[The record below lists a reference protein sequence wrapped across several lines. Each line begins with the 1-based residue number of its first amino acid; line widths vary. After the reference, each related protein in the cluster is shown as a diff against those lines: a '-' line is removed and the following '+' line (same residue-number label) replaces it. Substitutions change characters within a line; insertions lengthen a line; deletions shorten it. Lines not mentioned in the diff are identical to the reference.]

1 MVWLKADSGLVNTY
15 KKLIVASRADVDW
28 QGEILVQNNTII
40 LPSSINS
47 FIFDFE
53 LKKVY
58 PNIIDIPEIQGE
70 VFEIEGRKL
79 LTNIFNLLIYVFGKW
94 GALPGIRVPHSYA
107 RIDLL
112 LKQVLKEINS
122 ETYYSDSGIRFTTN
136 GLSVVFEDIIIDA
149 IDKIKAD
156 EKAES
161 EKSESE
167 EENTEEGPQG
177 LWHDMKWKVLKDSFN
192 KQELDKKKTAI
203 DRLGSNFY
211 MVSYICP
218 KCNNHLHM
226 SVYPNGKEFT
236 IDTEEGKVYIARVY
250 MCPSCCSFYTPR
262 PKKLLSD
269 NEVYILD
276 FDNDAK
282 AAEDYKKLI
291 GHKGRKVSNSNFNM
305 YEAEYMNRAQGGNR
319 SLAKICSKIKDLT
332 DEDLESLLRQMDEG
346 FFSDNEIERFLAY
359 IEQELE
365 YRRNNAKLAPYTAFR
380 KGLKSGK
387 IGEDG
392 VAGGTKMDRPDY
404 NLLDDENDT
413 WNEENTLSTLNEDEE
428 SEEDSMMDA
437 IVRSYMNGNSDR
449 ESDIENNKKI
459 DNKKADNI
467 KESNDNSSEH
477 GSKKVDNNKKA
488 NVNKRAHDSKKTRNN
503 YIVNNNQQ
511 IKDNIETENNN
522 WIEDSTEIE
531 TDNNNIDINATD
543 KTSSIENIENNNNS
557 GNLTSKESAIKK
569 IKASRNKKYPDIQKL
584 AMDIKNS
591 SLSSEDK
598 DELAKQLQE
607 MLEQTGKKELDYLVS
622 HIPQNDSKE
631 RYRRIKERIKS
642 YKEID
647 THKYEEIVDKFIQNT
662 ERAELSA
669 MVRKAGTG
677 DRRNILELIEN
688 LKNADFDPGILKEYN
703 DELYRQLKEIDTET
717 VRKICPDISALDV
730 EEGIRVM
737 KEIEAADIL
746 QEIKS
751 EMTTLIDRRLT
762 RMKTE
767 ECAQLVEKL
776 KRSLDRS
783 IENNS
788 RIHYYDAIKM
798 QEGDN
803 TDNESILIRN
813 AISKYAIL
821 LGKYEYPVM
830 IYDSSLFSNGKEGFI
845 ITPDHIFYKSMVK
858 SGQIDVIDIEDI
870 SLENGKNIFIN
881 KKSEKKLKLPCNLKD
896 KDQKNMALALND
908 FTTYLKAK
916 PKSRSIEYMAQKKH
930 ATICCYRCGHVFKG
944 GNICPKCG
952 SHI

>member
-1 MVWLKADSGLVNTY
+1 MVWLKADSGIVNTY

-28 QGEILVQNNTII
+28 HGEILIQNNTII
-40 LPSSINS
+40 LPGSINS

-58 PNIIDIPEIQGE
+58 PNIIDIPEMQGE

-94 GALPGIRVPHSYA
+94 DALSGIKVPHSYA

-112 LKQVLKEINS
+112 LKQILKEINA
-122 ETYYSDSGIRFTTN
+122 EAYYSDNGIKFTSN
-136 GLSVVFEDIIIDA
+136 GLSVVFEDIIINA
-149 IDKIKAD
+149 IDKIKAT
-156 EKAES
+156 EKAER
-161 EKSESE
+161 EKLESE
-167 EENTEEGPQG
+167 EENAEEGPQG
-177 LWHDMKWKVLKDSFN
+177 LWHDMKWKVSRESFN
-192 KQELDKKKTAI
+192 KQELDNKKAAT

-211 MVSYICP
+211 MIPYVCP
-218 KCNNHLHM
+218 KCNYHLHM
-226 SVYPNGKEFT
+226 SVYPNGKEFA
-236 IDTEEGKVYIARVY
+236 IDTEDGKVYMARVY
-250 MCPSCCSFYTPR
+250 MCPSCCRFYTPR

-269 NEVYILD
+269 GEVYILD
-276 FDNDAK
+276 LDNDTR
-282 AAEDYKKLI
+282 AADDYKKLI
-291 GHKGRKVSNSNFNM
+291 GRKGRKTSNSNFNM
-305 YEAEYMNRAQGGNR
+305 YETEYMDRARGGNR

-332 DEDLESLLRQMDEG
+332 DEDLERLLRQMDEG

-365 YRRNNAKLAPYTAFR
+365 YRRNNAKLDPYTAFR

-392 VAGGTKMDRPDY
+392 IAGTTEINRPDY
-404 NLLDDENDT
+404 NFE
-413 WNEENTLSTLNEDEE
+413 STLNRESVLNEKSTLNTLNKAEE
-428 SEEDSMMDA
+428 PEEDSMMDA
-437 IVRSYMNGNSDR
+437 IVRSYMGTSSDR
-449 ESDIENNKKI
+449 
-459 DNKKADNI
+459 
-467 KESNDNSSEH
+467 ESNDNSSADDSYKVDNSEKISV
-477 GSKKVDNNKKA
+477 SKKVK
-488 NVNKRAHDSKKTRNN
+488 NN
-503 YIVNNNQQ
+503 YKTKDNQQ
-511 IKDNIETENNN
+511 IKDNIQTEDTNQMQ
-522 WIEDSTEIE
+522 DGTEAV
-531 TDNNNIDINATD
+531 TDNTNTDVNVTD
-543 KTSSIENIENNNNS
+543 KTSSIDDTENIENIGNIDNNKNS
-557 GNLTSKESAIKK
+557 SSLASKELAVKE
-569 IKASRNKKYPDIQKL
+569 IKASRNKKYPDIQIL

-591 SLSSEDK
+591 NLSSEDK
-598 DELAKQLQE
+598 EELAKQIQE

-647 THKYEEIVDKFIQNT
+647 THKYEEIVEKFIENA

-669 MVRKAGTG
+669 MVRKAGTK
-677 DRRNILELIEN
+677 DRQNILELMEN
-688 LKNADFDPGILKEYN
+688 LKNADFNPGILKEYN

-730 EEGIRVM
+730 EEGLRVI

-746 QEIKS
+746 QEVKS
-751 EMTTLIDRRLT
+751 EMTALIDRRLT

-767 ECAQLVEKL
+767 ECTQLVEKL

-798 QEGDN
+798 QKGDN
-803 TDNESILIRN
+803 TDSESILIRN
-813 AISKYAIL
+813 AISKYAVL
-821 LGKYEYPVM
+821 LGKYEYP
-830 IYDSSLFSNGKEGFI
+830 IIICDSSLFSNGKEGFI

-858 SGQIDVIDIEDI
+858 SGQLDVMDIEDI
-870 SLENGKNIFIN
+870 SLGNGKNIFIN
-881 KKSEKKLKLPCNLKD
+881 IKSGKKLKLPCSFKD
-896 KDQKNMALALND
+896 KDQKNMALELND
-908 FTTYLKAK
+908 FITYLKAK

-930 ATICCYRCGHVFKG
+930 TAICCYRCGHVFKE

-952 SHI
+952 GRN